1 VPGSEFYEL
10 ISRLGLALGI
20 GLLFGVERGWR
31 TRRVQPGSRAAGI
44 RTFTL
49 SALLGGCAGMLATA
63 LGPPNGALVLGL
75 TLAVFAAVMAVF
87 CRDENRLKKT
97 FSATTWVAVVLTFAL
112 GAYAVLGDIR
122 AAGAIAVAATL
133 ILAFRDAIHNWVRA
147 LSWVEIRSALVILA
161 MTCIVLPFM
170 PDQPIESFGGINPRL
185 VWITAILLA
194 GVSFAGYA
202 AVKYFGTTRGLVVA
216 GAAGGLVSSTLV
228 TINNARQASVVGS
241 PYRLL
246 VAGVAAANAVML
258 IRICAIAGALNDR
271 LLALIWP
278 PLAAAAA
285 TGVIVAYS
293 FARLEA
299 GNPYRLKRYGLP
311 NPLSFISIIGLA
323 AFLSIMIVAGRIVG
337 DRYGGVGALIGATV
351 VGLFDVDAVTV
362 SLSQLA
368 PQGISLQ
375 EAAVAVLAAAASDTI
390 SKALIGAAVGRGRFA
405 LSIAFLATISI
416 AAAAIAWWL
425 SRL

>member
-1 VPGSEFYEL
+1 MPGSEFYEL

-49 SALLGGCAGMLATA
+49 SGLLGGCVGALAIGF
-63 LGPPNGALVLGL
+63 GPLNGAIVTGL
-75 TLAVFAAVMAVF
+75 SLAIFAAVMAVF
-87 CRDENRLKKT
+87 CRDENRFKRT

-112 GAYAVLGDIR
+112 GAYAVLGDIH
-122 AAGAIAVAATL
+122 AAAAMAVAATL
-133 ILAFRDAIHNWVRA
+133 ILAFRDAIHSWVQA
-147 LSWVEIRSALVILA
+147 LSWAEIRSALVILA
-161 MTCIVLPFM
+161 MTCIVLPLV
-170 PDQPIESFGGINPRL
+170 PNQSIAPLGGINPRL
-185 VWITAILLA
+185 VWVTAILLA

-202 AVKYFGTTRGLVVA
+202 AIKYFGTTRGLVVA
-216 GAAGGLVSSTLV
+216 GVAGGLVSSTLV
-228 TINNARQASVVGS
+228 TINNARQASAVGS

-258 IRICAIAGALNDR
+258 IRIGAIAAVLNHQ

-285 TGVIVAYS
+285 TGAIVAYS
-293 FARLEA
+293 YARLDA
-299 GNPYRLKRYGLP
+299 GTPYRLKRYRLP
-311 NPLSFISIIGLA
+311 NPLSFVSIVGLA
-323 AFLSIMIVAGRIVG
+323 AVLSIMIVAGRIVG
-337 DRYGGVGALIGATV
+337 EWYGGTGALIGATI

-362 SLSQLA
+362 SLAQLA
-368 PQGISLQ
+368 PGGLTIE
-375 EAAVAVLAAAASDTI
+375 EAAIAVLAAAASDTV

-405 LSIAFLATISI
+405 LSITFLAIISI
-416 AAAAIAWWL
+416 SAATIAWWL
-425 SRL
+425 TQL